1 MIMELDLYNQ
11 TIPLILSSID
21 SALLNQRI
29 FIMLQLFKQRN
40 FSLFWFGEMASV
52 IGDHIS
58 LIAFPWLVLQMTDS
72 AALTGLVFA
81 VQGIPRAILMLA
93 GGAVVDRTSPRLVIL
108 ITNGLRMLLVM
119 ALAYMIYQDT
129 VEVGTVFMMAFAFGI
144 ADAFFYPASTSII
157 PSLVSRDE
165 LQAGNAILQTTL
177 HLGMTIGP
185 VVAAFLIAGEVSSMS
200 QHGELGSDG
209 LSSYEKDREGLARA
223 FFVDGLTFA
232 VSFVSLLFVKV
243 RKLDE
248 HSSERTTSLY
258 LEVREAIQ
266 WVKSIPAVRLGF
278 VGMGLIHFFFMP
290 MVFVGIPVWAKQRFV
305 EGAYVYGLVTAAFG
319 IGALLGA
326 IATAYVK
333 KPNDRNL
340 VPFMFWSYVFSG
352 STLALIVFYDAYW
365 WAMVLFFVSGIF
377 EAFFYVHFTTWLQ
390 KITPE
395 YLLGRVMSVLM
406 LMSLGLVP
414 IADAIMGFA
423 IEFSLDITMIACSL
437 LLMVA
442 CTLIAINP
450 RAKVIR
456 DNQ

>member
-1 MIMELDLYNQ
+1 MF
-11 TIPLILSSID
+11 S
-21 SALLNQRI
+21 
-29 FIMLQLFKQRN
+29 LFKNRN

-72 AALTGLVFA
+72 AAMTGLVFA
-81 VQGIPRAILMLA
+81 VQGIPRALLMLA

-108 ITNGLRMLLVM
+108 VTNGLRMLLVM
-119 ALAYMIYQDT
+119 SLAYMISQDN
-129 VEVGTVFMMAFAFGI
+129 VEVSTVFIMAFAFGI

-157 PSLVSRDE
+157 PSLVSRDD

-185 VVAAFLIAGEVSSMS
+185 VVAAFLIAGEISSMS
-200 QHGELGSDG
+200 QNGDGDLSG

-232 VSFVSLLFVKV
+232 VSFLSLLFVKV
-243 RKLDE
+243 RKFDE
-248 HSSERTTSLY
+248 QSSESKSSLY
-258 LEVREAIQ
+258 SEVREAIN
-266 WVKSIPAVRLGF
+266 WVQSIPAVRLGF
-278 VGMGLIHFFFMP
+278 IGMAFIHFFFMP
-290 MVFVGIPVWAKQRFV
+290 MVFVGIPVWAKQRFI

-326 IATAYVK
+326 VATAYVK
-333 KPNDRNL
+333 KPSDKNL
-340 VPFMFWSYVFSG
+340 VPLMFWSYVFSG
-352 STLALIVFYDAYW
+352 STLALIIFYDAYW
-365 WAMVLFFVSGIF
+365 WAMLLFFVSGIF

-423 IEFSLDITMIACSL
+423 IEFSLDITMIASAVF
-437 LLMVA
+437 LMVS
-442 CTLIAINP
+442 CTLIALNP
-450 RAKVIR
+450 QSRVVSS
-456 DNQ
+456 D

>member
-1 MIMELDLYNQ
+1 MFN
-11 TIPLILSSID
+11 
-21 SALLNQRI
+21 
-29 FIMLQLFKQRN
+29 LFKNRN

-72 AALTGLVFA
+72 AAMTGLVFA
-81 VQGIPRAILMLA
+81 VQGIPRALLMLA

-108 ITNGLRMLLVM
+108 VTNGLRMLLVM
-119 ALAYMIYQDT
+119 SLAYMISQDN
-129 VEVGTVFMMAFAFGI
+129 VEVGTVFIMAFAFGI

-157 PSLVSRDE
+157 PSLVSRDD

-185 VVAAFLIAGEVSSMS
+185 VVAAFLIAGEISSMS
-200 QHGELGSDG
+200 QNSGGDLSG

-232 VSFVSLLFVKV
+232 VSFLSLLFVKV

-248 HSSERTTSLY
+248 QSSETKSSLY
-258 LEVREAIQ
+258 SEVREAIN
-266 WVKSIPAVRLGF
+266 WVQSIPAVRLGF
-278 VGMGLIHFFFMP
+278 IGMAFIHFFFMP
-290 MVFVGIPVWAKQRFV
+290 MVFVGIPVWAKQRFI

-326 IATAYVK
+326 VATAYVK
-333 KPNDRNL
+333 KPSDKNL
-340 VPFMFWSYVFSG
+340 VPLMFWSYVFSG
-352 STLALIVFYDAYW
+352 STLALIIFYDAYW
-365 WAMVLFFVSGIF
+365 WAMLLFFVSGIF

-423 IEFSLDITMIACSL
+423 IEFSLDITMIASAVF
-437 LLMVA
+437 LMVS
-442 CTLIAINP
+442 CTLVALNP
-450 RAKVIR
+450 QSRVVSS
-456 DNQ
+456 D

>member
-1 MIMELDLYNQ
+1 MFN
-11 TIPLILSSID
+11 
-21 SALLNQRI
+21 
-29 FIMLQLFKQRN
+29 LFKNRN

-72 AALTGLVFA
+72 AAMTGLVFA
-81 VQGIPRAILMLA
+81 VQGIPRALLMLA

-108 ITNGLRMLLVM
+108 VTNGLRMLLVM
-119 ALAYMIYQDT
+119 SLAYMISQDN
-129 VEVGTVFMMAFAFGI
+129 VEVSTVFIMAFAFGI

-157 PSLVSRDE
+157 PSLVSRDD

-185 VVAAFLIAGEVSSMS
+185 VVAAFLIAGEISSMS
-200 QHGELGSDG
+200 QNSGGDLSG

-232 VSFVSLLFVKV
+232 VSFLSLLFVKV

-248 HSSERTTSLY
+248 QSSETKSSLY
-258 LEVREAIQ
+258 SEVREAIK
-266 WVKSIPAVRLGF
+266 WVQSIPAVRLGF
-278 VGMGLIHFFFMP
+278 IGMAFIHFFFMP
-290 MVFVGIPVWAKQRFV
+290 MVFVGIPVWAKQRFI

-319 IGALLGA
+319 IGALIGA
-326 IATAYVK
+326 VATAYVK
-333 KPNDRNL
+333 KPSDKNL
-340 VPFMFWSYVFSG
+340 VPLMFWSYVFSG
-352 STLALIVFYDAYW
+352 STLALIIFYDAYW
-365 WAMVLFFVSGIF
+365 WAMLLFFVSGIF

-423 IEFSLDITMIACSL
+423 IEFSLDITMIASAVF
-437 LLMVA
+437 LMVS
-442 CTLIAINP
+442 CTLVALNP
-450 RAKVIR
+450 QSRVVSS
-456 DNQ
+456 D

>member
-1 MIMELDLYNQ
+1 MF
-11 TIPLILSSID
+11 S
-21 SALLNQRI
+21 
-29 FIMLQLFKQRN
+29 LFKNRN

-72 AALTGLVFA
+72 AAMTGLVFA
-81 VQGIPRAILMLA
+81 VQGIPRALLMLA

-108 ITNGLRMLLVM
+108 VTNGLRMLLVM
-119 ALAYMIYQDT
+119 SLAYMISQDN
-129 VEVGTVFMMAFAFGI
+129 VEVSTVFIMAFAFGI

-157 PSLVSRDE
+157 PSLVSRDD

-185 VVAAFLIAGEVSSMS
+185 VVAAFLIAGEISSMS
-200 QHGELGSDG
+200 QNSGGDLSG

-232 VSFVSLLFVKV
+232 VSFLSLLFVKV

-248 HSSERTTSLY
+248 QSSESKSSLY
-258 LEVREAIQ
+258 SEVREAIN
-266 WVKSIPAVRLGF
+266 WVQSIPAVRLGF
-278 VGMGLIHFFFMP
+278 IGMAFIHFFFMP
-290 MVFVGIPVWAKQRFV
+290 MVFVGIPVWAKQRFI

-326 IATAYVK
+326 VATAYVK
-333 KPNDRNL
+333 KPSDKNL
-340 VPFMFWSYVFSG
+340 VPLMFWSYVFSG
-352 STLALIVFYDAYW
+352 STLALIIFYDAYW
-365 WAMVLFFVSGIF
+365 WAMLLFFVSGIF

-423 IEFSLDITMIACSL
+423 IEFSLDITMIASAVF
-437 LLMVA
+437 LMVS
-442 CTLIAINP
+442 CTLVALNP
-450 RAKVIR
+450 QSRVVSS
-456 DNQ
+456 D

>member
-1 MIMELDLYNQ
+1 MF
-11 TIPLILSSID
+11 S
-21 SALLNQRI
+21 
-29 FIMLQLFKQRN
+29 LFKNRN

-72 AALTGLVFA
+72 AAMTGLVFA
-81 VQGIPRAILMLA
+81 VQGIPRALLMLA

-108 ITNGLRMLLVM
+108 VTNGLRMLLVM
-119 ALAYMIYQDT
+119 SLAYMISQDN
-129 VEVGTVFMMAFAFGI
+129 VEVSTVFIMAFAFGI

-157 PSLVSRDE
+157 PSLVSRDD

-185 VVAAFLIAGEVSSMS
+185 VVAAFLIAGEISSMS
-200 QHGELGSDG
+200 QNSGGDLSG

-232 VSFVSLLFVKV
+232 VSFLSLLFVKV

-248 HSSERTTSLY
+248 QSSETKSSLY
-258 LEVREAIQ
+258 SEVREAIK
-266 WVKSIPAVRLGF
+266 WVQSIPAVRLGF
-278 VGMGLIHFFFMP
+278 IGMAFIHFFFMP
-290 MVFVGIPVWAKQRFV
+290 MVFVGIPVWAKQRFI

-326 IATAYVK
+326 VATAYVK
-333 KPNDRNL
+333 KPSDKNL
-340 VPFMFWSYVFSG
+340 VPLMFWSYVFSG
-352 STLALIVFYDAYW
+352 STLALIIFYDAYW
-365 WAMVLFFVSGIF
+365 WAMLLFFVSGIF

-423 IEFSLDITMIACSL
+423 IEFSLDITMIASAVF
-437 LLMVA
+437 LMVS
-442 CTLIAINP
+442 CTLIALNP
-450 RAKVIR
+450 QSRVVIS
-456 DNQ
+456 D

>member
-1 MIMELDLYNQ
+1 MF
-11 TIPLILSSID
+11 S
-21 SALLNQRI
+21 
-29 FIMLQLFKQRN
+29 LFKNRN

-72 AALTGLVFA
+72 AAMTGLVFA
-81 VQGIPRAILMLA
+81 VQGIPRALLMLA

-108 ITNGLRMLLVM
+108 VTNGLRMLLVM
-119 ALAYMIYQDT
+119 SLAYMISQDN
-129 VEVGTVFMMAFAFGI
+129 VEVSTVFIMAFAFGI

-157 PSLVSRDE
+157 PSLVSRDD

-185 VVAAFLIAGEVSSMS
+185 VVAAFLIAGEISSMS
-200 QHGELGSDG
+200 QNSGGDLSG

-232 VSFVSLLFVKV
+232 VSFLSLLFVKV
-243 RKLDE
+243 RKFDE
-248 HSSERTTSLY
+248 QSSESKSSLY
-258 LEVREAIQ
+258 SEVREAIN
-266 WVKSIPAVRLGF
+266 WVQSIPAVRLGF
-278 VGMGLIHFFFMP
+278 IGMAFIHFFFMP
-290 MVFVGIPVWAKQRFV
+290 MVFVGIPVWAKQRFI

-326 IATAYVK
+326 VATAYVK
-333 KPNDRNL
+333 KPSDKNL
-340 VPFMFWSYVFSG
+340 VPLMFWSYVFSG
-352 STLALIVFYDAYW
+352 STLALIIFYDAYW
-365 WAMVLFFVSGIF
+365 WAMLLFFVSGIF

-423 IEFSLDITMIACSL
+423 IEFSLDITMIASAVF
-437 LLMVA
+437 LMVS
-442 CTLIAINP
+442 CTLIALNP
-450 RAKVIR
+450 QSRVVSS
-456 DNQ
+456 D

>member
-1 MIMELDLYNQ
+1 MF
-11 TIPLILSSID
+11 S
-21 SALLNQRI
+21 
-29 FIMLQLFKQRN
+29 LFKNRN

-72 AALTGLVFA
+72 AAMTGLVFA
-81 VQGIPRAILMLA
+81 VQGIPRALLMLA

-108 ITNGLRMLLVM
+108 VTNGLRMLLVM
-119 ALAYMIYQDT
+119 SLAYMISQDN
-129 VEVGTVFMMAFAFGI
+129 VEVSTVFIMAFAFGI

-157 PSLVSRDE
+157 PSLVSRDD

-185 VVAAFLIAGEVSSMS
+185 VVAAFLIAGEISSMS
-200 QHGELGSDG
+200 QNSGGDLSG

-232 VSFVSLLFVKV
+232 VSFLSLLFVKV
-243 RKLDE
+243 RKFDE
-248 HSSERTTSLY
+248 QSSESKSSLY
-258 LEVREAIQ
+258 SEVREAIN
-266 WVKSIPAVRLGF
+266 WVQSIPAVRLGF
-278 VGMGLIHFFFMP
+278 IGMAFIHFFFMP
-290 MVFVGIPVWAKQRFV
+290 MVFVGIPVWAKQRFI

-326 IATAYVK
+326 VATAYVK
-333 KPNDRNL
+333 KPSDKNL
-340 VPFMFWSYVFSG
+340 VPLMFWSYVFSG
-352 STLALIVFYDAYW
+352 STLALIIFYDAYW
-365 WAMVLFFVSGIF
+365 WAMLLFFVSGIF

-423 IEFSLDITMIACSL
+423 IEFSLDITMIASAVF
-437 LLMVA
+437 LMVS
-442 CTLIAINP
+442 CTLIALNP
-450 RAKVIR
+450 QSRVVIS
-456 DNQ
+456 D

>member
-1 MIMELDLYNQ
+1 MF
-11 TIPLILSSID
+11 S
-21 SALLNQRI
+21 
-29 FIMLQLFKQRN
+29 LFKNRN

-72 AALTGLVFA
+72 AAMTGLVFA
-81 VQGIPRAILMLA
+81 VQGIPRALLMLA

-108 ITNGLRMLLVM
+108 VTNGLRMLLVM
-119 ALAYMIYQDT
+119 SLAYMISQDN
-129 VEVGTVFMMAFAFGI
+129 VEVGTVFIMAFAFGI

-157 PSLVSRDE
+157 PSLVSRDD

-185 VVAAFLIAGEVSSMS
+185 VVAAFLIAGEISSMS
-200 QHGELGSDG
+200 QNSGGDLSG

-232 VSFVSLLFVKV
+232 VSFLSLLFVKV

-248 HSSERTTSLY
+248 QSSETKSSLY
-258 LEVREAIQ
+258 SEVREAIN
-266 WVKSIPAVRLGF
+266 WVQSIPAVRLGF
-278 VGMGLIHFFFMP
+278 IGMAFIHFFFMP
-290 MVFVGIPVWAKQRFV
+290 MVFVGIPVWAKQRFI

-326 IATAYVK
+326 VATAYVK
-333 KPNDRNL
+333 KPSDKNL
-340 VPFMFWSYVFSG
+340 VPLMFWSYVFSG
-352 STLALIVFYDAYW
+352 STLALIIFYDAYW
-365 WAMVLFFVSGIF
+365 WAMLLFFVSGIF

-423 IEFSLDITMIACSL
+423 IEFSLDITMIASAVF
-437 LLMVA
+437 LMVS
-442 CTLIAINP
+442 CTLIALNP
-450 RAKVIR
+450 QSRVVSS
-456 DNQ
+456 D

>member
-1 MIMELDLYNQ
+1 MF
-11 TIPLILSSID
+11 S
-21 SALLNQRI
+21 
-29 FIMLQLFKQRN
+29 LFKNRN

-72 AALTGLVFA
+72 AAMTGLVFA
-81 VQGIPRAILMLA
+81 VQGIPRALLMLA

-108 ITNGLRMLLVM
+108 VTNGLRMLLVM
-119 ALAYMIYQDT
+119 SLAYMISQDN
-129 VEVGTVFMMAFAFGI
+129 VEVSTVFIMAFAFGI

-157 PSLVSRDE
+157 PSLVSRDD

-185 VVAAFLIAGEVSSMS
+185 VVAAFLIAGEISSMS
-200 QHGELGSDG
+200 QNSGGDLSG

-232 VSFVSLLFVKV
+232 VSFLSLLFVKV
-243 RKLDE
+243 RKFDE
-248 HSSERTTSLY
+248 QSSETKSSLY
-258 LEVREAIQ
+258 SEVREAIN
-266 WVKSIPAVRLGF
+266 WVQSIPAVRLGF
-278 VGMGLIHFFFMP
+278 IGMAFIHFFFMP
-290 MVFVGIPVWAKQRFV
+290 MVFVGIPVWAKQRFI

-326 IATAYVK
+326 VATAYVK
-333 KPNDRNL
+333 KPSDKNL
-340 VPFMFWSYVFSG
+340 VPLMFWSYVFSG
-352 STLALIVFYDAYW
+352 STLALIIFYDAYW
-365 WAMVLFFVSGIF
+365 WAMLLFFVSGIF

-423 IEFSLDITMIACSL
+423 IEFSLDITMIASAVF
-437 LLMVA
+437 LMVS
-442 CTLIAINP
+442 CTLIALNP
-450 RAKVIR
+450 QSRVVSS
-456 DNQ
+456 D

>member
-1 MIMELDLYNQ
+1 MF
-11 TIPLILSSID
+11 S
-21 SALLNQRI
+21 
-29 FIMLQLFKQRN
+29 LFKNRN

-72 AALTGLVFA
+72 AAMTGLVFA
-81 VQGIPRAILMLA
+81 VQGIPRALLMLA

-108 ITNGLRMLLVM
+108 VTNGLRMLLVM
-119 ALAYMIYQDT
+119 SLAYMISQDN
-129 VEVGTVFMMAFAFGI
+129 VEVGTVFIMAFAFGI

-157 PSLVSRDE
+157 PSLVSRDD

-185 VVAAFLIAGEVSSMS
+185 VVAAFLIAGEISSMS
-200 QHGELGSDG
+200 QNSGGDLSG

-232 VSFVSLLFVKV
+232 VSFLSLLFVKV
-243 RKLDE
+243 RKFDE
-248 HSSERTTSLY
+248 QSSESKSSLY
-258 LEVREAIQ
+258 SEVREAIK
-266 WVKSIPAVRLGF
+266 WVQSIPAVRLGF
-278 VGMGLIHFFFMP
+278 IGMAFIHFFFMP
-290 MVFVGIPVWAKQRFV
+290 MVFVGIPVWAKQRFI

-326 IATAYVK
+326 VATAYVK
-333 KPNDRNL
+333 KPSDKNL
-340 VPFMFWSYVFSG
+340 VPLMFWSYVFSG
-352 STLALIVFYDAYW
+352 STLALIIFYDAYW
-365 WAMVLFFVSGIF
+365 WAMLLFFVSGIF

-423 IEFSLDITMIACSL
+423 IEFSLDITMIASAVF
-437 LLMVA
+437 LMVS
-442 CTLIAINP
+442 CTLVALNP
-450 RAKVIR
+450 QSRVVSS
-456 DNQ
+456 D

>member
-1 MIMELDLYNQ
+1 MF
-11 TIPLILSSID
+11 S
-21 SALLNQRI
+21 
-29 FIMLQLFKQRN
+29 LFKNRN

-72 AALTGLVFA
+72 AAMTGLVFA
-81 VQGIPRAILMLA
+81 VQGIPRALLMLA

-108 ITNGLRMLLVM
+108 VTNGLRMLLVM
-119 ALAYMIYQDT
+119 SLAYMISQDN
-129 VEVGTVFMMAFAFGI
+129 VEVSTVFIMAFAFGI

-157 PSLVSRDE
+157 PSLVSRDD

-185 VVAAFLIAGEVSSMS
+185 VVAAFLIAGEISSMS
-200 QHGELGSDG
+200 QNSGGDLSG

-232 VSFVSLLFVKV
+232 VSFLSLLFVKV

-248 HSSERTTSLY
+248 QSSETKSSLY
-258 LEVREAIQ
+258 SEVREAIN
-266 WVKSIPAVRLGF
+266 WVQSIPAVRLGF
-278 VGMGLIHFFFMP
+278 IGMAFIHFFFMP
-290 MVFVGIPVWAKQRFV
+290 MVFVGIPVWAKQRFI

-326 IATAYVK
+326 VATAYVK
-333 KPNDRNL
+333 KPSDKNL
-340 VPFMFWSYVFSG
+340 VPLMFWSYVFSG
-352 STLALIVFYDAYW
+352 STLALIIFYDAYW
-365 WAMVLFFVSGIF
+365 WAMLLFFVSGIF

-423 IEFSLDITMIACSL
+423 IEFSLDITMIASAVF
-437 LLMVA
+437 LMVS
-442 CTLIAINP
+442 CTLIALNP
-450 RAKVIR
+450 QSRVVIS
-456 DNQ
+456 D

>member
-1 MIMELDLYNQ
+1 MF
-11 TIPLILSSID
+11 S
-21 SALLNQRI
+21 
-29 FIMLQLFKQRN
+29 LFKNRN

-72 AALTGLVFA
+72 AAMTGLVFA
-81 VQGIPRAILMLA
+81 VQGIPRALLMLA

-108 ITNGLRMLLVM
+108 VTNGLRMLLVM
-119 ALAYMIYQDT
+119 SLAYMISQDN
-129 VEVGTVFMMAFAFGI
+129 VEVSTVFIMAFAFGI

-157 PSLVSRDE
+157 PSLVSRDD

-185 VVAAFLIAGEVSSMS
+185 VVAAFLIAGEISSMS
-200 QHGELGSDG
+200 QNSGGDLSG

-232 VSFVSLLFVKV
+232 VSFLSLLFVKV

-248 HSSERTTSLY
+248 QSSETKSSLY
-258 LEVREAIQ
+258 SEVREAIN
-266 WVKSIPAVRLGF
+266 WVQSIPAVRLGF
-278 VGMGLIHFFFMP
+278 IGMAFIHFFFMP
-290 MVFVGIPVWAKQRFV
+290 MVFVGIPVWAKQRFI

-326 IATAYVK
+326 VATAYVK
-333 KPNDRNL
+333 KPSDKNL
-340 VPFMFWSYVFSG
+340 VPLMFWSYVFSG
-352 STLALIVFYDAYW
+352 STLALIIFYDAYW
-365 WAMVLFFVSGIF
+365 WAMLLFFVSGIF

-423 IEFSLDITMIACSL
+423 IEFSLDITMIASAVF
-437 LLMVA
+437 LMVS
-442 CTLIAINP
+442 CTLIALNP
-450 RAKVIR
+450 QSRVVSS
-456 DNQ
+456 D

>member
-1 MIMELDLYNQ
+1 MF
-11 TIPLILSSID
+11 S
-21 SALLNQRI
+21 
-29 FIMLQLFKQRN
+29 LFKNRN

-72 AALTGLVFA
+72 AAMTGLVFA
-81 VQGIPRAILMLA
+81 VQGIPRALLMLA

-108 ITNGLRMLLVM
+108 VTNGLRMLLVM
-119 ALAYMIYQDT
+119 SLAYMISQDN
-129 VEVGTVFMMAFAFGI
+129 VEVSTVFIMAFAFGI

-157 PSLVSRDE
+157 PSLVSRDD

-185 VVAAFLIAGEVSSMS
+185 VVAAFLIAGEISSMS
-200 QHGELGSDG
+200 QNSGGDLSG

-232 VSFVSLLFVKV
+232 VSFLSLLFVKV

-248 HSSERTTSLY
+248 QSSESKSSLY
-258 LEVREAIQ
+258 SEVREAIN
-266 WVKSIPAVRLGF
+266 WVQSIPAVRLGF
-278 VGMGLIHFFFMP
+278 IGMAFIHFFFMP
-290 MVFVGIPVWAKQRFV
+290 MVFVGIPVWAKQRFI

-326 IATAYVK
+326 VATAYVK
-333 KPNDRNL
+333 KPSDKNL
-340 VPFMFWSYVFSG
+340 VPLMFWSYVFSG
-352 STLALIVFYDAYW
+352 STLALIIFYDAYW
-365 WAMVLFFVSGIF
+365 WAMLLFFVSGIF

-423 IEFSLDITMIACSL
+423 IEFSLDITMIASAVF
-437 LLMVA
+437 LMVS
-442 CTLIAINP
+442 CTLIALNP
-450 RAKVIR
+450 QSRVVSS
-456 DNQ
+456 D

>member
-1 MIMELDLYNQ
+1 MFN
-11 TIPLILSSID
+11 
-21 SALLNQRI
+21 
-29 FIMLQLFKQRN
+29 LFKNRN

-72 AALTGLVFA
+72 AAMTGLVFA
-81 VQGIPRAILMLA
+81 VQGIPRALLMLA

-108 ITNGLRMLLVM
+108 VTNGLRMLLVM
-119 ALAYMIYQDT
+119 SLAYMISQDN
-129 VEVGTVFMMAFAFGI
+129 VEVGTVFIMAFAFGI

-157 PSLVSRDE
+157 PSLVSRDD

-185 VVAAFLIAGEVSSMS
+185 VVAAFLIAGEISSMS
-200 QHGELGSDG
+200 QNGGSDLSS

-232 VSFVSLLFVKV
+232 VSFLSLLFVKV

-248 HSSERTTSLY
+248 QSSETKSSLY
-258 LEVREAIQ
+258 SEVREAIK
-266 WVKSIPAVRLGF
+266 WVQSIPAVRLGF
-278 VGMGLIHFFFMP
+278 IGMAFIHFFFMP
-290 MVFVGIPVWAKQRFV
+290 MVFVGIPVWAKQRFI

-326 IATAYVK
+326 VATAYVK
-333 KPNDRNL
+333 KPSDKNL
-340 VPFMFWSYVFSG
+340 VPLMFWSYVFSG
-352 STLALIVFYDAYW
+352 STLALIIFYDAYW
-365 WAMVLFFVSGIF
+365 WAMLLFFVSGIF

-423 IEFSLDITMIACSL
+423 IEFSLDITMIASAVF
-437 LLMVA
+437 LMVS
-442 CTLIAINP
+442 CTLVALNP
-450 RAKVIR
+450 QSRVVSS
-456 DNQ
+456 D

>member
-1 MIMELDLYNQ
+1 MF
-11 TIPLILSSID
+11 S
-21 SALLNQRI
+21 
-29 FIMLQLFKQRN
+29 LFKNRN

-72 AALTGLVFA
+72 AAMTGLVFA
-81 VQGIPRAILMLA
+81 VQGIPRALLMLA

-108 ITNGLRMLLVM
+108 VTNGLRMLLVM
-119 ALAYMIYQDT
+119 SLAYMISQDN
-129 VEVGTVFMMAFAFGI
+129 VEVGTVFIMAFAFGI

-157 PSLVSRDE
+157 PSLVSRDD

-185 VVAAFLIAGEVSSMS
+185 VVAAFLIAGEISSMS
-200 QHGELGSDG
+200 QNSGGDLSG

-232 VSFVSLLFVKV
+232 VSFLSLLFVKV
-243 RKLDE
+243 RKFDE
-248 HSSERTTSLY
+248 QSSESKSSLY
-258 LEVREAIQ
+258 SEVREAIN
-266 WVKSIPAVRLGF
+266 WVQSIPAVRLGF
-278 VGMGLIHFFFMP
+278 IGMAFIHFFFMP
-290 MVFVGIPVWAKQRFV
+290 MVFVGIPVWAKQRFI

-326 IATAYVK
+326 VATAYVK
-333 KPNDRNL
+333 KPSDKNL
-340 VPFMFWSYVFSG
+340 VPLMFWSYVFSG
-352 STLALIVFYDAYW
+352 STLALIIFYDAYW
-365 WAMVLFFVSGIF
+365 WAMLLFFVSGIF

-423 IEFSLDITMIACSL
+423 IEFSLDITMIASAVF
-437 LLMVA
+437 LMVS
-442 CTLIAINP
+442 CTLIALNP
-450 RAKVIR
+450 QSRVVSS
-456 DNQ
+456 D

>member
-1 MIMELDLYNQ
+1 MF
-11 TIPLILSSID
+11 S
-21 SALLNQRI
+21 
-29 FIMLQLFKQRN
+29 LFKNRN

-72 AALTGLVFA
+72 AAMTGLVFA
-81 VQGIPRAILMLA
+81 VQGIPRALLMLA

-108 ITNGLRMLLVM
+108 VTNGLRMLLVM
-119 ALAYMIYQDT
+119 SLAYMISQDN
-129 VEVGTVFMMAFAFGI
+129 VEVSTVFIMAFAFGI

-157 PSLVSRDE
+157 PSLVSRDD

-185 VVAAFLIAGEVSSMS
+185 VVAAFLIAGEISSMS
-200 QHGELGSDG
+200 QNSGGDLSG

-232 VSFVSLLFVKV
+232 VSFLSLLFVKV
-243 RKLDE
+243 RKFDE
-248 HSSERTTSLY
+248 QSSETKSSLY
-258 LEVREAIQ
+258 SEVREAIK
-266 WVKSIPAVRLGF
+266 WVQSIPAVRLGF
-278 VGMGLIHFFFMP
+278 IGMAFIHFFFMP
-290 MVFVGIPVWAKQRFV
+290 MVFVGIPVWAKQRFI

-326 IATAYVK
+326 VATAYVK
-333 KPNDRNL
+333 KPSDKNL
-340 VPFMFWSYVFSG
+340 VPLMFWSYVFSG
-352 STLALIVFYDAYW
+352 STLALIIFYDAYW
-365 WAMVLFFVSGIF
+365 WAMLLFFVSGIF

-423 IEFSLDITMIACSL
+423 IEFSLDITMIASAVF
-437 LLMVA
+437 LMVS
-442 CTLIAINP
+442 CTLIALNP
-450 RAKVIR
+450 QSRVVSS
-456 DNQ
+456 D